1 MARPQTLAEVA
12 EIARANP
19 ADFAMALDEFVDE
32 FYLDHPD
39 KVAQQ
44 RRVDPIPEPVSDAR
58 IDAWIGAAGEHLA
71 QRWGLR
77 VPAWTRRPAHFALE
91 VPVFMPDSRALR
103 GVLIVESPPAFRS
116 RLLFTRAEPLARA
129 RFPAGVPRAQVA
141 LEWPPSLEVGIEG
154 IADLAGSV
162 QGLPADLSVAKK
174 KYLKATGYGRKG
186 PR

>member
-12 EIARANP
+12 QLARARA

-39 KVAQQ
+39 KMAQQ
-44 RRVDPIPEPVSDAR
+44 QRLDATPDLVGDVR

-77 VPAWTRRPAHFALE
+77 VPAWTQRPAHFALE
-91 VPVFMPDSRALR
+91 HPVFMPDSRALR

-116 RLLFTRAEPLARA
+116 RLIFTRVEPLARA
-129 RFPAGVPRAQVA
+129 RFPVSALRARVA
-141 LEWPPSLEVGIEG
+141 LEWPKPS
-154 IADLAGSV
+154 AGVDSGKV
-162 QGLPADLSVAKK
+162 
-174 KYLKATGYGRKG
+174 
-186 PR
+186 